1 MTTLMRRRIRILF
14 TIIMP
19 VALVAAVHAQEMPE
33 RAGRYHVKPPTILGT
48 AFGLTV
54 PQGRVGLREFWLA
67 GPGGAVYFQTFT
79 DQYFAIGAGADF
91 SLLYFDER
99 GFSARHPGVKIRE
112 KQNLILGNIY
122 IEGTVMLL
130 PTFQTRP
137 YFSVQVGAELI
148 SQAVF
153 REVISGVRR
162 TYYDIGGKTRLAVGT
177 STGVV
182 ISLSRAV
189 GIRGEL
195 KGVFVHND
203 RNVSVLVHARVGL
216 QFRL

>member
-1 MTTLMRRRIRILF
+1 MQRLLVILIPLF
-14 TIIMP
+14 MMAFLVGESHPQPMSGRDSRPIM
-19 VALVAAVHAQEMPE
+19 
-33 RAGRYHVKPPTILGT
+33 KPPTIVGT
-48 AFGLTV
+48 TFGLTS
-54 PQGRVGLREFWLA
+54 PQGRIGLREFWLS
-67 GPGGAVYFQTFT
+67 GPGGSVYFQAFT

-99 GFSARHPGVKIRE
+99 GFSARYPGVTINE

-122 IEGTVMLL
+122 IDGTVMFL

-137 YFSVQVGAELI
+137 FISLQVGAELI

-153 REVISGVRR
+153 REVIGGFRK
-162 TYYDIGGKTRLAVGT
+162 TYYDVGGKTRLAVGT

-182 ISLSRAV
+182 ISLSRTV
-189 GIRGEL
+189 GVRGEI

-203 RNVSVLVHARVGL
+203 RNVSALVHARVGL

>member
-1 MTTLMRRRIRILF
+1 MRRTIQILVSLF
-14 TIIMP
+14 VTFVCAGGSFSQELSERGARPVLKSPTII
-19 VALVAAVHAQEMPE
+19 
-33 RAGRYHVKPPTILGT
+33 GT
-48 AFGLTV
+48 TFGLTS
-54 PQGRVGLREFWLA
+54 PQGRIGLREFWLS
-67 GPGGAVYFQTFT
+67 GPGGSVYFQTFT

-99 GFSARHPGVKIRE
+99 GFAARYPGVKVNE
-112 KQNLILGNIY
+112 KQNLVLGNIY
-122 IEGTVMLL
+122 IDGTVLLL

-137 YFSVQVGAELI
+137 YITLQVGAEFI

-153 REVISGVRR
+153 REVIAGVRK

-177 STGVV
+177 GVGVV
-182 ISLSRAV
+182 ISLSRTV
-189 GIRGEL
+189 GIRGEI

-203 RNVSVLVHARVGL
+203 RNVSALIHARAGL